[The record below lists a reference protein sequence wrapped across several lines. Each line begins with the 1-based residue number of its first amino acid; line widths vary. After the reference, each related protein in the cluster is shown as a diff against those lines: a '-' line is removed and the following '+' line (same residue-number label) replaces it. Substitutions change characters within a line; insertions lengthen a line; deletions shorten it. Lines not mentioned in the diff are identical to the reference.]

1 MSAVPVHP
9 ALGRD
14 LRVVQGPPGVGAF
27 DAAALDV
34 AERVNPSQ
42 QASPRRAARVAVPP
56 DPTAAAPQ
64 QGWGPEPPGAA
75 EVTDLAVIEDR
86 ENVAQAL
93 ILRLLTPVGS
103 LAELGHAEY
112 GSRLVELIGQRKSD
126 SLRGLCRA
134 FILEAVRLEPRV
146 QDKPLAITFQPD
158 QETSA
163 TFVVEVAV
171 VPVSGGDPVSV
182 GMEIDL

>member
-1 MSAVPVHP
+1 MNAVPVHP

-14 LRVVQGPPGVGAF
+14 LRVVQGPPGFAAF
-27 DAAALDV
+27 DAAALDLADAV
-34 AERVNPSQ
+34 KPSQ
-42 QASPRRAARVAVPP
+42 QAPIRTSRVVRSV
-56 DPTAAAPQ
+56 DPTTSPVRQ
-64 QGWGPEPPGAA
+64 EWHPEPPGAA
-75 EVTDLAVIEDR
+75 EVTDLGVIEDR

-103 LAELGHAEY
+103 LAELGHGEY
-112 GSRLVELIGQRKSD
+112 GSRLVELIGQRKTE

-146 QDKPLAITFQPD
+146 EDKPLAISFHPD
-158 QETSA
+158 QESPS
-163 TFVVEVAV
+163 TFAVEIVV
-171 VPVSGGDPVSV
+171 VPVSSGEPVTV